1 MPVISSGNVVDFRPV
16 TLYSTPQRFKF
27 KIVRRTQQ
35 RWDDRRNGIED
46 DACTSNR
53 ERPPQCCHHTKANEG
68 ELPPQYDKSANSSL
82 ESSGFFYR
90 ETPSFNSCLTVSS
103 HTWTALASPNKPSLS
118 KKILPLVLDPMVLIL
133 WTYVNNYCSRWWKF
147 TFLNY

>member
-27 KIVRRTQQ
+27 KIVRPTQQ

-82 ESSGFFYR
+82 ESSGFFIVR
-90 ETPSFNSCLTVSS
+90 RHRLTVVLRFPR
-103 HTWTALASPNKPSLS
+103 TLGQRLLPPTSLRCQR
-118 KKILPLVLDPMVLIL
+118 KFYHWFLIQWYL
-133 WTYVNNYCSRWWKF
+133 FYEHMSTIIVAGDGNLLF
-147 TFLNY
+147 